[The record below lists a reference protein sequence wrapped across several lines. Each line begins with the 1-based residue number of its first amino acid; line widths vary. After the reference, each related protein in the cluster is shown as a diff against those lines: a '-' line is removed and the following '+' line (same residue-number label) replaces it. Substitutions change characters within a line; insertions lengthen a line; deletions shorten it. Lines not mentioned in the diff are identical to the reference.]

1 MNILIFDTETIGQN
15 SQDLINVG
23 WKIIDLDIRTTKYK
37 VLIERDYLITRFIN
51 NVDYCMNDAFV
62 GATKYQKFLLALQQ
76 KTAKKRKLENVFT
89 TLENDIKRQKVLFAY
104 AYNCK
109 FDIDKFEK
117 NGYNISIPVFDIWGY
132 AYDKIISTPEYK
144 DYCLQNEL
152 LTATKQYIQGNVESV
167 IKFLHNDK
175 TLCEDHT
182 ALSDIQHETDILVEC
197 VKRGSDITREA
208 TKPKNIKSGMVM
220 NECFKMPNGDTI
232 EIQYTTKYQRN
243 GITYYKA

>member
-37 VLIERDYLITRFIN
+37 VLVERDYLITRFIN
-51 NVDYCMNDAFV
+51 NVDYCMNDNFV
-62 GATKYQKFLLALQQ
+62 GATKYSKFLEALQQ

-89 TLENDIKRQKVLFAY
+89 TLENDIKRQKVLFGY

-117 NGYNISIPVFDIWGY
+117 NGYKISIPVFDIWGY
-132 AYDKIISTPEYK
+132 AYDKIISTPQYK
-144 DYCLQNEL
+144 EFCLKNEL

-167 IKFLHNDK
+167 IKYLHNDVA
-175 TLCEDHT
+175 LCEDHT
-182 ALSDIQHETDILVEC
+182 ALSDVQHETDILVEC
-197 VKRGSDITREA
+197 VRLGSDITREA
-208 TKPKNIKSGMVM
+208 TKPQNVKSGVVLT
-220 NECFKMPNGDTI
+220 EQFKTPNGDI
-232 EIQYTTKYQRN
+232 ISISYTTKWSRN
-243 GITYYKA
+243 GMTYYRA